1 MSEQMSNLE
10 RPRAPGRIG
19 EALLAVARVLHTG
32 RRTGVAECRV
42 EAEGDRLPAPAAAT
56 FIVHLPE
63 SQS

>member
-1 MSEQMSNLE
+1 M
-10 RPRAPGRIG
+10 
-19 EALLAVARVLHTG
+19 AVAKVLHTG

-42 EAEGDRLPAPAAAT
+42 EAGGDRPLATATAT